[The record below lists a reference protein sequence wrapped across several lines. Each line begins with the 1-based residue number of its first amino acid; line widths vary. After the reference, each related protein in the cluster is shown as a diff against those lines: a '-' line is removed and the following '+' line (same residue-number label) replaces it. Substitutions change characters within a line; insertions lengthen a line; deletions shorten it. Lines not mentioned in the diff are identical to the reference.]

1 MQSYCRPRGLM
12 DKASDFE
19 SEDCRFDP
27 CRGRSILQFL
37 IFPANQNLF
46 TSFYNYEIVAFKC
59 EAIVVRVTW
68 WIRLLSSNQKIAGST
83 PCRGRS
89 VLGFLF

>member
-1 MQSYCRPRGLM
+1 MRSYCRPRGLM

-37 IFPANQNLF
+37 ILPSNQYLF
-46 TSFYNYEIVAFKC
+46 TSFYNMLKKIVAFKC
-59 EAIVVRVTW
+59 KAVVVRV
-68 WIRLLSSNQKIAGST
+68 A
-83 PCRGRS
+83 
-89 VLGFLF
+89 